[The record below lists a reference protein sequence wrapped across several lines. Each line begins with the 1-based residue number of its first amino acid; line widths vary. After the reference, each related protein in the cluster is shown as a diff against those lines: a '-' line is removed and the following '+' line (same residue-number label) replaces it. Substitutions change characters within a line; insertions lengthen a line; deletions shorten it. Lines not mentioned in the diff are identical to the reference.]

1 MPWFSCIKA
10 NKSKIK
16 LIIISKCFTKKKLT
30 FNININTKEQ
40 NEVFFDGLQ
49 KYIKQWEELESNNQY

>member
-1 MPWFSCIKA
+1 VLHKEE
-10 NKSKIK
+10 
-16 LIIISKCFTKKKLT
+16 
-30 FNININTKEQ
+30 INITTKEQ